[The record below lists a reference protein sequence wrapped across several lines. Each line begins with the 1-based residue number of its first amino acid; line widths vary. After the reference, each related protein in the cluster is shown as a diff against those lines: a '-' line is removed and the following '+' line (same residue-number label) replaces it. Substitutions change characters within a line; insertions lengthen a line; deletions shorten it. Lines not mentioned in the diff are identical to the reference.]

1 MDLGHV
7 KSINKR
13 HTSKTEVFSP
23 TSHRSSKFGSINNT
37 GLK

>member
-23 TSHRSSKFGSINNT
+23 SSQRSAKFGALNNPS
-37 GLK
+37 LK